1 MVQFRFFI
9 ISTLL
14 LVFFLTTAPAQSR
27 RIESE
32 GVKPFEF
39 ALIGDVPYANVDFRK
54 FDNLI
59 KEINA
64 DQKLEWVLH
73 AGDIKTG
80 LSPCSDELLRD
91 RLERFQQF
99 QLPFILTPG
108 DNEWTDCHRFTA
120 GSYQPLERLA
130 YLRKLFYPQPGVSL
144 GQRTMTVTT
153 QARDPDF
160 SEFVENVRWKKNLVV
175 FATLHI
181 VGSNNG
187 LLPFSARTQ
196 ADDDEVKR
204 RINAALSW
212 IKQTFTEARKS
223 NARGV
228 FLLFQANP
236 RFELAKGNDKR
247 LGFEE
252 ILNVFE
258 QESVEFG
265 KPVILAHGDSHHF
278 RLDKPLFSSGTDR
291 KRIENVTRI
300 ETFGDRDINW
310 VRVVVDPNS
319 PEVFIIHQQIAEKN

>member
-1 MVQFRFFI
+1 MVQFRFCI

-14 LVFFLTTAPAQSR
+14 LVFFSTIASAQSSGT
-27 RIESE
+27 ESE
-32 GVKPFEF
+32 DVKPFEF
-39 ALIGDVPYANVDFRK
+39 ALIGDMPYANVDFRK
-54 FDNLI
+54 FDHLI

-64 DQKLEWVLH
+64 DQKLAWVLH

-91 RLERFQQF
+91 RLKRFQQF

-130 YLRKLFYPQPGVSL
+130 YLRKIFYPQPGVSL
-144 GQRTMTVTT
+144 GQSTMTVTT

-160 SEFVENVRWKKNLVV
+160 SEFVENVRWKKNRVI

-204 RINAALSW
+204 RINAALFW
-212 IKQTFTEARKS
+212 IKQTFTEARES
-223 NARGV
+223 NAHGV

-252 ILNVFE
+252 ILNLLE

-265 KPVILAHGDSHHF
+265 KPVMLAHGDSHHF
-278 RLDKPLFSSGTDR
+278 RLDKPLFSSGAG
-291 KRIENVTRI
+291 KEHIENVTRV
-300 ETFGDRDINW
+300 ETFGDRDIHW

-319 PEVFIIHQQIAEKN
+319 PEVFTIHKQMVEKN